1 MLFLQEHDI
10 GPGVAARIYRR
21 FGANS
26 LTAVRENPYCL
37 ATEVSGI
44 GFVTADQVA
53 MKLGFSRSSPKRME
67 AGLLYV
73 LQEFSGDGHV
83 YAPRD
88 ILMQRAG
95 DILEAETAEL
105 TRAINALALRSEIVI
120 EPSRCPSQ
128 RTTTASECVY
138 PAILHSC
145 EQQIAK
151 RLCELQRAAPAR
163 QHKNIASLLRAV
175 ERKLSFK
182 LSTQQAEA
190 VRRVFETR
198 VQVITGGPGTGKTTI
213 VQAVLQLALQ

>member
-1 MLFLQEHDI
+1 MPDGSSKNSEHDTIEILDSDPDQLLKVRGIGKSKLAGIKDSWSQQHGIRNLMLFLQEHDI

-53 MKLGFSRSSPKRME
+53 MKLGFSRSSPRRME

-88 ILMQRAG
+88 ILLQQGRRHTG
-95 DILEAETAEL
+95 GQTQL
-105 TRAINALALRSEIVI
+105 S
-120 EPSRCPSQ
+120 SQ
-128 RTTTASECVY
+128 A
-138 PAILHSC
+138 
-145 EQQIAK
+145 
-151 RLCELQRAAPAR
+151 
-163 QHKNIASLLRAV
+163 
-175 ERKLSFK
+175 
-182 LSTQQAEA
+182 LSTHLPCA
-190 VRRVFETR
+190 V
-198 VQVITGGPGTGKTTI
+198 KS
-213 VQAVLQLALQ
+213 